1 MKIYIRKSSQPIN
14 QQGAVLFVG
23 LIMLLVM
30 SLIAITSM
38 QSTNLEER
46 MAGNTRDSM
55 VAFQAAEA
63 GLQAGEDI
71 LDTGALTLAMFDN
84 DGTDGLYDNEFDMI
98 WDEINWTAANS
109 LSHAGFNPANVS
121 TPPRFVVQH
130 IAETQVAPKVQ
141 LENYGEG
148 EASKTVQLFRITSRG
163 TGGNN
168 NTAVVL
174 QSVYGSDF

>member
-1 MKIYIRKSSQPIN
+1 MKIQTTIISQSTN

-23 LIMLLVM
+23 LILLLIM

-55 VAFQAAEA
+55 VTFQAAEA
-63 GLQAGEDI
+63 GLQAGEALIDSG
-71 LDTGALTLAMFDN
+71 TLTLGMFDN
-84 DGTDGLYDNEFDMI
+84 DGSDGLYDNQYDMI
-98 WDEINWTAANS
+98 WDAIDWDTGS
-109 LSHAGFNPANVS
+109 RTHTGFNLLNVI
-121 TPPRFVVQH
+121 TAPKFVVQH
-130 IAETQVAPKVQ
+130 IAETQIAPKVQ

-163 TGGNN
+163 TGGSD
-168 NTAVVL
+168 NTAVIL
-174 QSVYGSDF
+174 QSVYGSDRF

>member
-1 MKIYIRKSSQPIN
+1 MMRYLITI
-14 QQGAVLFVG
+14 QQQTGAVLFVG

-46 MAGNTRDSM
+46 MVGNTRDSL
-55 VAFQAAEA
+55 VAFQMAEA
-63 GLQAGEDI
+63 GLQAGENLVDSG
-71 LDTGALTLAMFDN
+71 TLTLSMFDN
-84 DGTDGLYDNEFDMI
+84 DGSDGLYDNAYDTI
-98 WDEINWTAANS
+98 WSEINWTGS
-109 LSHAGFNPANVS
+109 DSRDYTGFNPPNVN
-121 TPPRFVVQH
+121 TPSRFVIQH

-148 EASKTVQLFRITSRG
+148 EASTTVQLFRITSRG
-163 TGGNN
+163 TGGSD

-174 QSVYGSDF
+174 QSVYGSAW

>member
-1 MKIYIRKSSQPIN
+1 MNKQFTHFHQN
-14 QQGAVLFVG
+14 GAVLFVG
-23 LIMLLVM
+23 LMMLLVM

-55 VAFQAAEA
+55 VAFQASEA
-63 GLQAGEDI
+63 GLKAGETLVDSG
-71 LDTGALTLAMFDN
+71 TLTLAMFDN
-84 DGTDGLYDNEFDMI
+84 DGSDGLYDNTYDMI
-98 WDEINWTAANS
+98 WDAINWTNGDS
-109 LSHAGFNPANVS
+109 LLYTAFNKPINIE
-121 TPPRFVVQH
+121 TEPRFVVQH

-163 TGGNN
+163 TGGSDS
-168 NTAVVL
+168 TAVVL
-174 QSVYGSDF
+174 QSVYGSDW

>member
-1 MKIYIRKSSQPIN
+1 MKIQTLMFN
-14 QQGAVLFVG
+14 QNGAVLFVG
-23 LIMLLVM
+23 LMLLLVM

-63 GLQAGEDI
+63 GLQAGEALVDSGTVT
-71 LDTGALTLAMFDN
+71 LDMFDN
-84 DGTDGLYDNEFDMI
+84 DGSDGLYDNTYDMI
-98 WDEINWTAANS
+98 WDAVNWSAGDSRSYT
-109 LSHAGFNPANVS
+109 GFNPANVG

-163 TGGNN
+163 TGGSD

-174 QSVYGSDF
+174 QSVYGSDW

>member
-1 MKIYIRKSSQPIN
+1 MQTIKFN
-14 QQGAVLFVG
+14 QNGAVLFVG
-23 LIMLLVM
+23 LIMLLIM

-55 VAFQAAEA
+55 VAFQASEA
-63 GLQAGEDI
+63 ALKAGEDLVDSGTVT
-71 LDTGALTLAMFDN
+71 LDMFDN
-84 DGTDGLYDNEFDMI
+84 DGSDGLYDNTYDMI
-98 WDEINWTAANS
+98 WDAINWTVGDS
-109 LSHAGFNPANVS
+109 RSYAGFNPANVT

-148 EASKTVQLFRITSRG
+148 EASQTVQLFRITSRG
-163 TGGNN
+163 TGGSN
-168 NTAVVL
+168 NTSVVL
-174 QSVYGSDF
+174 QSVYGSEQ

>member
-1 MKIYIRKSSQPIN
+1 MKIQTTKFN
-14 QQGAVLFVG
+14 QNGAVLFVG
-23 LIMLLVM
+23 LMLLLVM

-38 QSTNLEER
+38 QSTHLEER

-63 GLQAGEDI
+63 GLQAGEALVDSGTVT
-71 LDTGALTLAMFDN
+71 LDMFDN
-84 DGTDGLYDNEFDMI
+84 DGTDGLYDNTYDMI
-98 WDEINWTAANS
+98 WDAISWTASNS
-109 LSHAGFNPANVS
+109 RSYTGFNPANVN

-163 TGGNN
+163 TGGSN

-174 QSVYGSDF
+174 QSVYGSDW